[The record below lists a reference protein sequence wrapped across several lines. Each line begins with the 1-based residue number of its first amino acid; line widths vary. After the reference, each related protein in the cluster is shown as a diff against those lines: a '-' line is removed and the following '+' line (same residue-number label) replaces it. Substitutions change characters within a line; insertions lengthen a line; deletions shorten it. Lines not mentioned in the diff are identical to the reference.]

1 MKKYCNGRVQI
12 GGKYNDAG
20 HLQPNSGCREKSSNA
35 GSSKMYWAVCNYE
48 YAIIRMTSLLY
59 NILNISGMP
68 QILDLHKIL

>member
-1 MKKYCNGRVQI
+1 MEEYSRI

-20 HLQPNSGCREKSSNA
+20 HLQPNAGCREKSSYA
-35 GSSKMYWAVCNYE
+35 GLSSKMYWAVCNYE

-59 NILNISGMP
+59 NILNISGVP